1 MRKNLLSILIV
12 FSMTFAAFAGDSAVF
27 VDNGFSADGN
37 YYIFGQYGKTDKT
50 FCGWAEIYIVDVK
63 ANEYVDGCV
72 YRIKPS
78 AVTSDKSGKEVYE
91 TLFGK
96 NFYSISKY
104 NCSPAKPEQILYIR
118 EAESKSSTDE
128 ILFQDFTSSIS
139 KDKAFYKVKLVPK
152 INGKGLETKSSF
164 VIDVEKLDSKGNI
177 LAKQQLGSPSIVRR
191 GVKDYKIERI
201 VCDKSG
207 KNLVV
212 IVEKTCE
219 DKTGTNIRYMIETA
233 ELNENF
239 FANLAEEPAEIKE
252 NDVSEAEDSFIDA
265 K

>member
-12 FSMTFAAFAGDSAVF
+12 FSMAFAAFAGDSAVL

-50 FCGWAEIYIVDVK
+50 FCGWAEIYTVDVK
-63 ANEYVDGCV
+63 ANEYVDGGV
-72 YRIKPS
+72 YKIKPS
-78 AVTSDKSGKEVYE
+78 TVTSDKSGKEVYE
-91 TLFGK
+91 TLVGK

-104 NCSPAKPEQILYIR
+104 NCTPASPEQILYIR
-118 EAESKSSTDE
+118 ESESKSSTEE
-128 ILFQDFTSSIS
+128 IVFQDFTSSLS
-139 KDKAFYKVKLVPK
+139 KDKAFYHVVLVPQ
-152 INGKGLETKSSF
+152 IFGKGLETKSSF
-164 VIDVEKLDSKGNI
+164 VINIEKCDYEGNV

-233 ELNENF
+233 TLNEDF
-239 FANLAEEPAEIKE
+239 FTNLAQEPEESKL
-252 NDVSEAEDSFIDA
+252 EDSITENSLDDA